1 MQIGDKWLR
10 AQTSAV
16 LEVPS
21 VIVTSESDFLL
32 SRGRRVDFENVWDSR
47 SRGLPL
53 FPNTSWAV
61 LRPDWERARDRG
73 IAHEVED
80 LFSVNSGGAIR
91 RDGGR

>member
-21 VIVTSESDFLL
+21 VIVPSESDFLL

-47 SRGLPL
+47 SPGLPL
-53 FPNTSWAV
+53 FPNHLVGSSPLWLGA
-61 LRPDWERARDRG
+61 RA
-73 IAHEVED
+73 
-80 LFSVNSGGAIR
+80 
-91 RDGGR
+91 